1 MKQLL
6 LLLALLLA
14 TPLAHAQK
22 VKEDDSPPTLPI
34 DPDTHLVTY
43 TGVVEVPGTS
53 QAQLYSR
60 AYEWVVK
67 SYKSAPD
74 VLQMQDKESGK
85 IILKGNT
92 HALIRGRDGGIVNHT
107 FSIYLKDGKYKYD
120 VTDFVNVNP
129 TPKGDYGLGHFENDK
144 PSITMPMMNG
154 IIQKS
159 WNILRRNTDADIKAM
174 LADLQAAMTVKTKDK
189 SDF

>member
-1 MKQLL
+1 MI
-6 LLLALLLA
+6 
-14 TPLAHAQK
+14 
-22 VKEDDSPPTLPI
+22 LPI
-34 DPDTHLVTY
+34 DPESKMVTY
-43 TGVVEVPGTS
+43 TGVVEVAGAT

-92 HALIRGRDGGIVNHT
+92 HAYIRGRDAGLVNHT
-107 FSIYLKDGKYKYD
+107 FSIYLKEGKYKYE
-120 VTDFVNVNP
+120 VTNFNNVNP
-129 TPKGDYGLGHFENDK
+129 TPKGEFGFGRFENEK
-144 PSITMPMMNG
+144 SSFTMPMMNG

-159 WNILRRNTDADIKAM
+159 YNILRRNTDTDIKAM
-174 LADLQAAMTVKTKDK
+174 LADLQAAMTGQSKDK